1 MFFVYF
7 AIIGTIIVAIL
18 GDRFLWSEGI
28 ETFALC
34 IVSAI
39 AVLSVIF
46 PPTEGLSFD
55 TTEMTTYSLVSL
67 QDVMG
72 KDYKKNEYLV
82 YNINEED
89 DFVFY
94 YKDENGILRE
104 GSVDKDDISIGEL
117 SNVGEYIIL
126 KQDYSNGF
134 MRHMFRKPDSI
145 HKITIPKGSSVSAVV
160 PDFNSQGDK

>member
-7 AIIGTIIVAIL
+7 TIISVVVIAML
-18 GDRFLWSEGI
+18 GDHFGWSDSVDS
-28 ETFALC
+28 FAFVV
-34 IVSAI
+34 VSVI

-67 QDVMG
+67 HDVMG

-104 GSVDKDDISIGEL
+104 GGIDKDNISTGEL
-117 SNVGEYIIL
+117 SNVGEYTIL

-134 MRHMFRKPDSI
+134 MRHLFRKPDPV
-145 HKITIPKGSSVSAVV
+145 HKITIPKGSSVSAVA
-160 PDFNSQGDK
+160 PDFNS